1 MAGYKGVGIVFARAQ
16 VRAAGREDA
25 LLELLSAD
33 TRTTFLQATAGGWY
47 PIEQATEI
55 FTKASPL
62 LFPGAANPLRE
73 FGRALAQD
81 NLGGVYRHIV
91 RLVSVPFLIK
101 QTMVFWRLYHNAG
114 RATCS
119 SEARSAL
126 VELYDYAD
134 CPERFRECLCGWIA
148 GAVEVCGGT
157 NARVLKEEGY
167 PFVWRVTWR

>member
-1 MAGYKGVGIVFARAQ
+1 MAGYKGVGIVFARSQ
-16 VRAAGREDA
+16 VRAAGREAA
-25 LLELLSAD
+25 LLEALPPAI
-33 TRTTFLQATAGGWY
+33 RTTWQQATASGWY
-47 PIEQATEI
+47 PIEHATEI
-55 FTKASPL
+55 FTRAAPL
-62 LFPGAANPLRE
+62 LFPGAANPVRE

-91 RLVSVPFLIK
+91 RMLSVAFLIK

-114 RATCS
+114 RATCAS
-119 SEARSAL
+119 HDRSAV
-126 VELYDYAD
+126 VELYDYPD